1 MAYLRKQKGSGVT
14 DQIAFTSEWNLTT
27 SLTGVTTEAFITA
40 NLAERPTDTN
50 RGYEHIG
57 ASMTQSSG
65 EFSFPVT
72 GVWSVSFQ
80 MSGAGNT
87 ASRENHCKIYS
98 AIDGS
103 TYVLANMTSHS
114 IDSGAG
120 GNNQGWN
127 CHGKILFGVDDVTNC
142 KVKFAVQNTNG
153 ATSIQGHA
161 DYNRTTF
168 TFIRHGGL

>member
-14 DQIAFTSEWNLTT
+14 DQIAFASEWNLTVPLN
-27 SLTGVTTEAFITA
+27 SVTTEAFITA

-50 RGYEHIG
+50 RGYDHIG

-65 EFSFPVT
+65 EVSFPGT
-72 GVWSVSFQ
+72 GAWSVSFQ

-114 IDSGAG
+114 IDTGAG

-127 CHGKILFGVDDVTNC
+127 CHGKILFGVDDVTKC

>member
-14 DQIAFTSEWNLTT
+14 DQIAFASEWNLTVPLN
-27 SLTGVTTEAFITA
+27 SVTTEAFITA

-50 RGYEHIG
+50 RGYDHIG

-65 EFSFPVT
+65 VFSFPVT

-80 MSGAGNT
+80 MSGAGNA

-98 AIDGS
+98 TIDDDA
-103 TYVLANMTSHS
+103 YVLANMTSHS
-114 IDSGAG
+114 IDTGAG

-127 CHGKILFGVDDVTNC
+127 CHGAILFGVDDVTNC

-153 ATSIQGHA
+153 ATSINGHA